1 MLSYLTGNAVEIIV
15 NNGHCSIILI
25 SISTEHYT
33 VLLYHSGVYFM
44 NMSYFSKLQFNT
56 WLAIW

>member
-44 NMSYFSKLQFNT
+44 SMSYFSKLQFNT
-56 WLAIW
+56 